1 MPPFLVPRH
10 VSAHRTSAIALY
22 RALLQQS
29 RAVPLPAESKAELQ
43 NIVRNRCKQTI
54 HLHSYQR
61 LRLAFQAGYE
71 AIEHLDASVAGDEK
85 STSYIAELISK
96 APAKVKADPPRAVL
110 AKGRRKKSKDEG
122 SEDVVA
128 PPTPAFKPST
138 ELLSRPHPLREL
150 SGKRHVPVLFTAS
163 KIPVLRIKKPQPP
176 NLSGFIRHRIDQ
188 RQRRHDRR
196 HWLEEQVEFAQY
208 EDLWDEILEEQIGVD
223 AGVETR
229 REMLMEPTWA
239 EEFQIAKDEVEFK
252 IKEELRKNGAMAVRM
267 QEVVDLE
274 REAFERE
281 RAARKEAKRLA
292 KTGKE
297 RHVKA
302 EGHMKEGR
310 QVMEAHV
317 EEELEKENI
326 FRVIRS

>member
-138 ELLSRPHPLREL
+138 ELLSR
-150 SGKRHVPVLFTAS
+150 
-163 KIPVLRIKKPQPP
+163 PVLRIKKPQPP